1 MTTTLNVGELLNL
14 VGLSTGVV
22 LYTMLLAM
30 VVRAARTPGLRSGFD
45 TLLLLT
51 SVIGL
56 AWNLCAL
63 ALYELPRTGF
73 QGPFPS
79 IAALGFAA
87 LGFLPAVVVHSVL
100 RDERHA
106 VRGAAKVTLAVVAYA
121 VSAAAAVLHVQAAI
135 AAVAVPSSLGMR
147 LLTYTFV
154 ALIVPLVAVTR
165 GRPGAGRALWAAALA
180 TFAVSAL
187 HLSQLHRGEASWPV
201 ELVGHHASVPLA
213 FAILYQ
219 DYRFAL
225 ADLFL
230 KRALS
235 LLAIVAVAFAA
246 IATFG
251 VRSTAFA
258 QFVQSD
264 PRQMTILVTLWV
276 ATALVYPVL
285 RRATTWFVDAVV
297 LHRPDYRSL
306 RTTIAHIVQDKDDVE
321 TLLASVCELLTPAL
335 NAAFVAWREWTSSAR
350 DTLGVAVIGGNE
362 AIDVADS
369 LHGAS
374 LPAPP
379 ATCVTVPTTDQPRF
393 ILAIGQLSAGRRL
406 LSDDLAT
413 LDSIA
418 VLVARRIDA
427 IRLTNER
434 YTREIREQEIGKL
447 ATEAELRALRAQI
460 NPHFLFNALTT
471 IGYLIQ
477 TAPPRALETL
487 LRLTALLRGVLRSEG
502 EFSTLGRELEVV
514 ESYLDIER
522 ARFEQRLRVTIDVP
536 LRLRK
541 VRLPSL
547 LLQPL
552 VENAVKHGIAH
563 KQSGGEVVIRARV
576 ERTTTIAATGGDR
589 SGYWRRRDISDARA
603 GRAAGVGLRNVE
615 RRLECQYG
623 SAGSLSIRT
632 ARGEAPSSKFG
643 CRSPSGPPRQ
653 IFTRLPR
660 ERATPG
666 GRRGR

>member
-1 MTTTLNVGELLNL
+1 VSTTLNVGELLNL

-22 LYTMLLAM
+22 LYAMLLAM
-30 VVRAARTPGLRSGFD
+30 VLRAARPPGLRSGFD
-45 TLLLLT
+45 PLLLLT
-51 SVIGL
+51 SLLGL

-63 ALYELPRTGF
+63 PAYELSKMGIE
-73 QGPFPS
+73 GPFPVL
-79 IAALGFAA
+79 AAIGFTA

-106 VRGAAKVTLAVVAYA
+106 VRGAAKRTLAAFAYIA
-121 VSAAAAVLHVQAAI
+121 SACAAVLHVQAA
-135 AAVAVPSSLGMR
+135 AAGAPVPAPLGMR

-154 ALIVPLVAVTR
+154 ALVVPLVAVTR

-187 HLSQLHRGEASWPV
+187 HLSQLHRGEASWPI

-235 LLAIVAVAFAA
+235 LLALVAVAFAA

-251 VRSTAFA
+251 VRSTTFA
-258 QFVQSD
+258 RFVQSD
-264 PRQMTILVTLWV
+264 PRQMTVLVTLWV
-276 ATALVYPVL
+276 ATALLYPVL
-285 RRATTWFVDAVV
+285 RRGTTWFVDAVV

-306 RTTIAHIVQDKDDVE
+306 RATVAHTAQNSDDVDE
-321 TLLASVCELLTPAL
+321 LLSSVCELLTPAL
-335 NAAFVAWREWTSSAR
+335 DAAFVRWREWTSPA
-350 DTLGVAVIGGNE
+350 DVTLGGAVITGAD
-362 AIDVADS
+362 AIAMADS
-369 LHGAS
+369 LSGEA
-374 LPAPP
+374 LPTPP
-379 ATCVTVPTTDQPRF
+379 VTCVTVPATDQPRF
-393 ILAIGQLSAGRRL
+393 VVAIGELKAGRRL

-413 LDSIA
+413 LDAIA
-418 VLVARRIDA
+418 VVVARRIDA
-427 IRLTNER
+427 IRITNER

-502 EFSTLGRELEVV
+502 EFTTLGRELEMV

-522 ARFEQRLRVTIDVP
+522 ARFEHRLRVVIDVP
-536 LRLRK
+536 ARLRNI
-541 VRLPSL
+541 RLPPL

-552 VENAVKHGIAH
+552 VENAVKHGIGH
-563 KQSGGEVVIRARV
+563 KQSGGQVVIRARV
-576 ERTTTIAATGGDR
+576 ERSR
-589 SGYWRRRDISDARA
+589 DARRQLA
-603 GRAAGVGLRNVE
+603 LTVEDTGAGATRQALERGRASGVGLRNVE

-623 SAGSLSIRT
+623 AAGSLSIRT
-632 ARGEAPSSKFG
+632 APDEGTVVE
-643 CRSPSGPPRQ
+643 
-653 IFTRLPR
+653 IRLPLSLKT
-660 ERATPG
+660 ADVQQVAS
-666 GRRGR
+666 